1 MLTRRS
7 VLAAGAAV
15 LVTPWTVRAQA
26 PAKVPVVASFSI
38 LADLVRNVGG
48 ERIDLGTLVGPNED
62 AHGYQPKPSDGRTL
76 AAARLVVVNGLEFE
90 GWMRR
95 LIRASGTRA
104 TVVEATAGIDAIRT
118 AGRHGHGHSHGHSHG
133 DFDPHAWQSVT
144 AVKRY
149 VANIRDALIA
159 ADADGRELYTRNAA
173 TYSEQL
179 DALDGE
185 IRATIARIP
194 AADRKAITTHDAF
207 AYFERDYGFD
217 FISAQGVSTDAD
229 PTPAQIARLIRQ
241 VRERNVK
248 AVFIENIAN
257 PRLAERLARE
267 TGARLGGTLYSDAL
281 SGASGPAS
289 TYIELMRT
297 NARTIAAAI
306 VTA

>member
-1 MLTRRS
+1 MLTRRH

-15 LVTPWTVRAQA
+15 LAAPWTARAQA

-48 ERIDLGTLVGPNED
+48 ERIDLGTLVGPDED

-104 TVVEATAGIDAIRT
+104 TVVEATAGIDAIR
-118 AGRHGHGHSHGHSHG
+118 ASGRHGHGHSHGHSHG
-133 DFDPHAWQSVT
+133 EFDPHAWQSVT

-159 ADADGRELYTRNAA
+159 ADADGREIYTRNAA
-173 TYSEQL
+173 TYSESL
-179 DALDGE
+179 DALDAE

-217 FISAQGVSTDAD
+217 FIAAQGVSTSAD

-257 PRLAERLARE
+257 PRFAERLARE